1 MQRKDFFALS
11 KLTKTIKN
19 YLVDPETYIFKNY
32 IDALLGTI
40 ILIVLPALSLMSLIE
55 TLDNA
60 NIVNYVF
67 PLSSICLAGAYDT
80 YGRYEHN
87 SPKNVKLVFR
97 IIFDV
102 LAIVLAFIAVSVNN
116 KFLIVLAP
124 TVLIIPGLL
133 LCFEVYARVKTAIM
147 ISKWYAN

>member
-1 MQRKDFFALS
+1 MRWEELFALS

-19 YLVDPETYIFKNY
+19 YFTDPETNIFKNY

-40 ILIVLPALSLMSLIE
+40 ILIVLPVLSLVSLIAVWN
-55 TLDNA
+55 NA

-80 YGRYEHN
+80 YGRYEHK
-87 SPKNVKLVFR
+87 SPKNFKLGIRIVF
-97 IIFDV
+97 DG
-102 LAIVLAFIAVSVNN
+102 LAIGLSLIAVAVQS
-116 KFLIVLAP
+116 KILIILAP
-124 TVLIIPGLL
+124 VVLIIPGFL
-133 LCFEVYARVKTAIM
+133 LCFEVYSRVKTAIM